1 LFPGYLFVR
10 LDLGRDRWRAVYS
23 TVGVRTLVSA
33 GDRPLAVPPEVIEE
47 IRAREDSSGLVV
59 LGSGCTFRRG
69 DRVRFAEGPLVDTTG
84 LFDCRNDGER
94 VTVLLD
100 LLGRQVKAN
109 VPLRAIMPCACF

>member
-47 IRAREDSSGLVV
+47 IRARED
-59 LGSGCTFRRG
+59 SGCTFRRG

-109 VPLRAIMPCACF
+109 VPLRAIMPCA